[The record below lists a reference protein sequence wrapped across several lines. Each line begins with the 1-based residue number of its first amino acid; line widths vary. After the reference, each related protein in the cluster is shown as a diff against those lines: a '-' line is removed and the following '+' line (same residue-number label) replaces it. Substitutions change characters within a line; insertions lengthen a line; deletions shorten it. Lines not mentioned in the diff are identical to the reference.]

1 MTNFNTALTGELTKM
16 QSLGIWIPQR
26 VIEAAET
33 LSESRFNSLSVTQIA
48 YLLMSTRG
56 KI

>member
-16 QSLGIWIPQR
+16 KSLGIWIPPA
-26 VIEAAET
+26 VMET
-33 LSESRFNSLSVTQIA
+33 AQTLNESRFSSLSVSQIA
-48 YLLMSTRG
+48 DLLMTTRG